1 MLLMAQISFSACTSQ
16 LCNCSFGLACF
27 FMQIKATEALQLVAE
42 RYVAEPWL
50 VGSDMK
56 KIVGVNKTLY
66 QVTRAIV
73 LVQDLLC
80 QAECEDH
87 LVWGLF
93 EPNSVDLK
101 KKKKATKARAR
112 PLPCEDATIS
122 VVR

>member
-1 MLLMAQISFSACTSQ
+1 
-16 LCNCSFGLACF
+16 
-27 FMQIKATEALQLVAE
+27 MQIKATEALQLVAE

-56 KIVGVNKTLY
+56 KFVGVNKTLY

-73 LVQDLLC
+73 LAKGVLC
-80 QAECEDH
+80 QAAWEDH
-87 LVWGLF
+87 VVWGLF

-101 KKKKATKARAR
+101 KKKKAPKARAR